1 MDAGALVGQS
11 SSDLAQSQSLR
22 HRHGDSGC
30 SHRSLHL
37 LGLAAAQPSRAVV
50 RMKWVQL
57 ETTDPAGSLWYT
69 TVPS

>member
-11 SSDLAQSQSLR
+11 SSELAQSQSLR

-30 SHRSLHL
+30 SHRPLRL
-37 LGLAAAQPSRAVV
+37 LGLAAAQPSSAVV

-57 ETTDPAGSLWYT
+57 ETTDPAGSPWHT
-69 TVPS
+69 TVRS